1 MSTGSTTAPALINDF
16 AYCEA
21 VETLMGIEITPR
33 CRYLRTLLS
42 EYSRIADHLTCVAAS
57 LMELGAMTAFLY
69 LVMIRDYIY
78 EHLADLTGA
87 RVTYTYGR
95 IGGLARDLPDGWLTR
110 LGGDP
115 RSSTRFSSPASTA

>member
-1 MSTGSTTAPALINDF
+1 MITVVPTLRIAPTEGN
-16 AYCEA
+16 
-21 VETLMGIEITPR
+21 MGVEITQR

-78 EHLADLTGA
+78 EHLAELTGA

-95 IGGLARDLPDGWLTR
+95 IGGLARDLPAGWLKR
-110 LGGDP
+110 LGEILAQYEMFVG
-115 RSSTRFSSPASTA
+115 RIHGLMSFR